1 MRLADL
7 YLRSRRTGCALLALA
22 VMAGLA
28 WLWAN
33 AMLQVPMLRGNSQI
47 YIPVMFFIPLLSA
60 AVIGAAVYS
69 PFGEVELV
77 ASRSLPGLRLGH
89 AAGLLAVALA
99 TLMLAAAQWR
109 YDWAELILARNLA
122 GFAGLAF
129 LGAALVGSRLSWV
142 PPMAF
147 GIIAYRLGAI
157 GYGKFAWWAWP
168 MQPIGDDLAW
178 TLALGLL
185 LVGLSAVTLRG
196 PRESPG
202 EAE

>member
-1 MRLADL
+1 MRLGLL
-7 YLRSRRTGCALLALA
+7 YLRSRRTPHAFAALA
-22 VMAGLA
+22 AMAWLGA
-28 WLWAN
+28 LWAN
-33 AMLQVPMLRGNSQI
+33 AMLQVPMLRGNNQI

-142 PPMAF
+142 VPMAC
-147 GIIAYRLGAI
+147 GTIAYRLGAI

-168 MQPIGDDLAW
+168 MQPIQNDLAW

-185 LVGLSAVTLRG
+185 ALGLATVALLGARD
-196 PRESPG
+196 SPG
-202 EAE
+202 ESE